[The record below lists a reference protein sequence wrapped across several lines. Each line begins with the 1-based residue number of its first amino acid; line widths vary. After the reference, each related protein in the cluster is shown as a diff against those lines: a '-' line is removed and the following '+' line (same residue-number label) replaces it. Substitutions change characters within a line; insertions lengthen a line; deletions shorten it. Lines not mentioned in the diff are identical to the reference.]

1 MAASAESPSGVE
13 SSRGAM
19 SPRDA
24 ASPRGVESPQR
35 AASPQGVE
43 APPTPAVLVQGL
55 RKSYGHME
63 ALRGLDLRLE
73 PGVFLTIFGPNGAG
87 KTTFLK
93 VLATLTRPTEGSAL
107 VGGKDVVR
115 EAAAVRKRVGV
126 ISHNTYLYAQLTG
139 IENLE
144 FYAGMYRVR
153 AGRQR
158 ALELLKKMDLVTRM
172 HDRVGTYSRGMQQ
185 RLSVARALLHDP
197 ELLLLDEPYTG
208 LDQHASRVLSEVLE
222 GLRDGNRTVIMTT
235 HNLQEGLAGCDRAA
249 ILVEGQLVFDR
260 GVSEIDASG
269 FQQTYFSCV
278 HEEIQQRW
286 GGDWEESD

>member
-1 MAASAESPSGVE
+1 M
-13 SSRGAM
+13 
-19 SPRDA
+19 
-24 ASPRGVESPQR
+24 
-35 AASPQGVE
+35 
-43 APPTPAVLVQGL
+43 
-55 RKSYGHME
+55 
-63 ALRGLDLRLE
+63 
-73 PGVFLTIFGPNGAG
+73 
-87 KTTFLK
+87 K

-107 VGGKDVVR
+107 VGGRDVVR

-126 ISHNTYLYAQLTG
+126 ISHNTYLYAQLTA

-144 FYAGMYRVR
+144 FYAGMYRVP

-158 ALELLKKMDLVTRM
+158 ALTLLKKMDLLNRM
-172 HDRVGTYSRGMQQ
+172 NDRVGTYSRGMQQ

-208 LDQHASRVLSEVLE
+208 LDQHASRVLAEVLE

-260 GVSEIDASG
+260 GVTEIDTCA
-269 FQQTYFSCV
+269 FQNTYFSCV
-278 HEEIQQRW
+278 QEEVPQ
-286 GGDWEESD
+286 E

>member
-1 MAASAESPSGVE
+1 V
-13 SSRGAM
+13 
-19 SPRDA
+19 
-24 ASPRGVESPQR
+24 R
-35 AASPQGVE
+35 ARSVE
-43 APPTPAVLVQGL
+43 ATEAAPADGIEPSPAPAVLVRDL
-55 RKSYGHME
+55 RKDYGSLE
-63 ALRGLDLRLE
+63 ALRGLDLRVE

-87 KTTFLK
+87 KTTLMK

-107 VGGKDVVR
+107 VGGRDVVR

-126 ISHNTYLYAQLTG
+126 ISHNTYLYAQLTA

-144 FYAGMYRVR
+144 FYAGMYRVP

-158 ALELLKKMDLVTRM
+158 ALMLLKKMDLLNRM
-172 HDRVGTYSRGMQQ
+172 NDRVGTYSRGMQQ

-208 LDQHASRVLSEVLE
+208 LDQHASRVLAEVLE

-260 GVSEIDASG
+260 GVAEIDPSG
-269 FQQTYFSCV
+269 FQNTYFSCV
-278 HEEIQQRW
+278 QEEVPQ
-286 GGDWEESD
+286 E

>member
-1 MAASAESPSGVE
+1 VTAPGNE
-13 SSRGAM
+13 SSPGI
-19 SPRDA
+19 
-24 ASPRGVESPQR
+24 E
-35 AASPQGVE
+35 
-43 APPTPAVLVQGL
+43 PPLEPAVLVRDL
-55 RKSYGHME
+55 RKAYGPVE

-87 KTTFLK
+87 KTTLMK

-115 EAAAVRKRVGV
+115 HAGAVRKRVGV

-139 IENLE
+139 MENLE
-144 FYAGMYRVR
+144 FYARMYRLR
-153 AGRQR
+153 EGRER
-158 ALELLKKMDLVTRM
+158 ALALLAKMDLTSRM
-172 HDRVGTYSRGMQQ
+172 HDRVATYSRGMQQ

-197 ELLLLDEPYTG
+197 ELLLMDEPYTG

-222 GLRDGNRTVIMTT
+222 GLRDGTRTVIMTT

-249 ILVEGQLVFDR
+249 IMVEGRLVFDR

-269 FQQTYFSCV
+269 FQHTYFSCV
-278 HEEIQQRW
+278 HDEGPEA
-286 GGDWEESD
+286 

>member
-1 MAASAESPSGVE
+1 MRARTVEPTEAASDRIEPSP
-13 SSRGAM
+13 
-19 SPRDA
+19 P
-24 ASPRGVESPQR
+24 
-35 AASPQGVE
+35 
-43 APPTPAVLVQGL
+43 PAVLVRDL
-55 RKSYGHME
+55 RKDYGSME
-63 ALRGLDLRLE
+63 ALRGLDLRVE

-87 KTTFLK
+87 KTTLMK

-107 VGGKDVVR
+107 VGGRDVVR

-126 ISHNTYLYAQLTG
+126 ISHNTYLYAQLTA

-144 FYAGMYRVR
+144 FYAGMYRVP

-158 ALELLKKMDLVTRM
+158 ALMLLKKMDLLNRM
-172 HDRVGTYSRGMQQ
+172 NDRVGTYSRGMQQ

-208 LDQHASRVLSEVLE
+208 LDQHASRVLAEVLE

-260 GVSEIDASG
+260 GVAEIDPSG
-269 FQQTYFSCV
+269 FQTTYFSCV
-278 HEEIQQRW
+278 QDEVIEE
-286 GGDWEESD
+286 